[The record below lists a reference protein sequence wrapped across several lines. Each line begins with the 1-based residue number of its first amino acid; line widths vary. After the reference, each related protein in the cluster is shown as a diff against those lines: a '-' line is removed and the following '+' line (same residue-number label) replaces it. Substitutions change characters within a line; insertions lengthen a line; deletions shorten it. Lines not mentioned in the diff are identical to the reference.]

1 MGVLE
6 ISKYEDFNSII
17 KGNELVVVHFYADWA
32 EQCKNMDSVLIEL
45 SKRPDLQGVKFAK
58 LSAEDIPEVSLAFK
72 ITAVPTFVLLR
83 KGTQVDRVDGAN
95 AAELTQKVTKQAN
108 KVIIP
113 AMSEGKEDL
122 ESRLK
127 TLITSSPVMLF
138 MKGDRQ
144 EPKCGFSRQIVQI
157 LNEHNASY
165 KTFDILQDQTVRE
178 GLKKFSNW
186 PTYPQLYISG
196 ELVGGLDIVK
206 ELVASGELKEMLPKS
221 LEDRLKK
228 LINQDNVMLFMKGSP
243 SSPKCGFSRQ
253 IVQILNEHNASYK
266 TFDILQDQTVREGL
280 KKFSNWPTY
289 PQLYISGELVGGL
302 DIVKELVASG
312 ELKEMLPKSLED
324 RLKKLINQDNVMLF
338 MKGSPSSP
346 KCGFSKQIVAL
357 LNETN
362 VKFGTFDILE
372 DEEVRQGLKEFSQ
385 WPTYPQLYVRGE
397 LVGGLDIVKELQ
409 ATGEL
414 MKTLQPSS

>member
-6 ISKYEDFNSII
+6 ISKSEEFKSII

-32 EQCKNMDSVLIEL
+32 EQCKNMDSVLVEL
-45 SKRPDLQGVKFAK
+45 SNRPDLQGVKFAK
-58 LSAEDIPEVSLAFK
+58 LSAEDVPEVSLAFK

-108 KVIIP
+108 KMIIP
-113 AMSEGKEDL
+113 AVSQGKEDL
-122 ESRLK
+122 ETRLK
-127 TLITSSPVMLF
+127 TLIKSSPVMLF

-165 KTFDILQDQTVRE
+165 KTFDILQDQAVRE

-243 SSPKCGFSRQ
+243 
-253 IVQILNEHNASYK
+253 N
-266 TFDILQDQTVREGL
+266 
-280 KKFSNWPTY
+280 
-289 PQLYISGELVGGL
+289 
-302 DIVKELVASG
+302 
-312 ELKEMLPKSLED
+312 
-324 RLKKLINQDNVMLF
+324 
-338 MKGSPSSP
+338 SP

-414 MKTLQPSS
+414 MNTLQPSS